1 MGMGEMLAEFH
12 STTTAEAL
20 EASGV
25 PSIDRKDCIGG
36 VKSPCRIR
44 VSFQFTLAPD
54 FRTIT
59 LARVEAPE
67 PMKSGE
73 QLTALLGF
81 VYR

>member
-1 MGMGEMLAEFH
+1 
-12 STTTAEAL
+12 
-20 EASGV
+20 
-25 PSIDRKDCIGG
+25 
-36 VKSPCRIR
+36 

-54 FRTIT
+54 FRTIS

-73 QLTALLGF
+73 QLAALLGF